1 MKKIL
6 KFLIFIIP
14 FFFLVSIVSAQ
25 EKIAFVD
32 LNYLYSNSKFGKKTL
47 NEITNKQKN
56 IAKEFQ
62 DFQKKLDEE
71 KKSLLAQKNV
81 LSENEYKKKL
91 SQLENNLKKYNE
103 IISKKNKD
111 LIEFKKKSKE
121 QFAKSLKTTLENYSK
136 NNSISMILRKENLL
150 IGKNSLDITKEILDL
165 FDKS

>member
-1 MKKIL
+1 M
-6 KFLIFIIP
+6 
-14 FFFLVSIVSAQ
+14 
-25 EKIAFVD
+25 E
-32 LNYLYSNSKFGKKTL
+32 KKTL
-47 NEITNKQKN
+47 NEITTKQKN